1 MNTFKMKM
9 KEKLSENL
17 SLRDLAKNLF
27 DYLNKLEQNE
37 IMLDFAG
44 IKSISNSF
52 AQEYLEQKK
61 ISKKLIREENVP
73 ENIQKMFDVIAS
85 EPEKPQLIDIK
96 KIKVTC
102 LSL

>member
-9 KEKLSENL
+9 NEELSENL

-27 DYLNKLEQNE
+27 DYLNNLDYKE
-37 IMLDFAG
+37 IMLDFSG

-52 AQEYLEQKK
+52 AQEYIEQKK
-61 ISKKLIREENVP
+61 ISKKSISEENVP

-102 LSL
+102 LSI